1 MMNILD
7 FIQDVTKEANAF
19 TNHPAKKLSLE
30 DRLLYLH
37 GLALVMNADD
47 QISDSEKDYLT
58 ILIKSFDLDQS
69 LLTDLVAFAQSPD
82 KDTTLAFFRT
92 FRRNPL
98 AQLFLFDAYMIA
110 MRDEELHEK
119 EQAVID
125 KLADQLEVLKGTQ
138 QDIFDLFCHI
148 KHKDW
153 EESSLYFSSH
163 LLNPE
168 YFKHLLVYFDVD
180 LEQLLKKVGTRCT
193 NRLVTNLFGLE
204 WITLEYDD
212 QFNMPAEKQ
221 ITANFVDFSLSYGEV
236 VKILQAMQFRGLIK
250 CVDNKVV
257 EVRTRR
263 GVAVE
268 QTYFDL
274 NHSPISFDRM
284 KASYYVAA
292 DHEIEKLPVKGNE
305 SIMLQILRYVGISEK
320 SIALG
325 KKKIEVGRCFVSKE

>member
-19 TNHPAKKLSLE
+19 TNHPVKKLSLE

-47 QISDSEKDYLT
+47 QIEKDYLT

-125 KLADQLEVLKGTQ
+125 KLADQLEVLKGPNR
-138 QDIFDLFCHI
+138 IFLIC
-148 KHKDW
+148 
-153 EESSLYFSSH
+153 
-163 LLNPE
+163 
-168 YFKHLLVYFDVD
+168 
-180 LEQLLKKVGTRCT
+180 
-193 NRLVTNLFGLE
+193 
-204 WITLEYDD
+204 
-212 QFNMPAEKQ
+212 
-221 ITANFVDFSLSYGEV
+221 FVILS
-236 VKILQAMQFRGLIK
+236 IRI
-250 CVDNKVV
+250 
-257 EVRTRR
+257 
-263 GVAVE
+263 
-268 QTYFDL
+268 
-274 NHSPISFDRM
+274 
-284 KASYYVAA
+284 
-292 DHEIEKLPVKGNE
+292 
-305 SIMLQILRYVGISEK
+305 
-320 SIALG
+320 G
-325 KKKIEVGRCFVSKE
+325 KKAVSISVRIC